1 MNTALKNCPYTD
13 ISYKHDK
20 AVRKEK
26 DKTDRQVDSF
36 MSSHR
41 KEKGLQ
47 EQGNYIFYFIS

>member
-36 MSSHR
+36 MSSFV
-41 KEKGLQ
+41 KL
-47 EQGNYIFYFIS
+47 FDP